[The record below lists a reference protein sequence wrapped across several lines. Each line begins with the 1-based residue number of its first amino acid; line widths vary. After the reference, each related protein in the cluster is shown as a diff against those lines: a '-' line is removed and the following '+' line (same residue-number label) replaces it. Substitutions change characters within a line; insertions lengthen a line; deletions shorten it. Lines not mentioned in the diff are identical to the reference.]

1 VLGGPLALMALMCE
15 TKDRYLFKKDG
26 GLFEKDGDVLEIIVI
41 K

>member
-1 VLGGPLALMALMCE
+1 MTLMCE
-15 TKDRYLFKKDG
+15 TKDRYLFEKDG

>member
-1 VLGGPLALMALMCE
+1 MTLMSK
-15 TKDRYLFKKDG
+15 TKDRYLFEKDG

>member
-1 VLGGPLALMALMCE
+1 MTLME
-15 TKDRYLFKKDG
+15 KTKDRYLFKKDG

>member
-1 VLGGPLALMALMCE
+1 MTLMSK